1 MIPSQPPLFK
11 GGARLCYTAY
21 VLRLATLLLLIA
33 LAACRPREVA
43 VPPLPPPNATCAL
56 IASHPGWAPALAA
69 AQQRWETPPSL
80 LLAVIRQESNFRRDA
95 RSPKTR
101 GPYGYP
107 QAIARTWENYQ
118 QAVQRPG
125 ADRNDFAA
133 AVDFVGWY
141 THDTRQRT
149 GAGYEKVTAH
159 YLAYSR
165 GAAATGPASAPA
177 RRNAAKVA
185 AFARAYAI
193 DLAACPPH

>member
-1 MIPSQPPLFK
+1 M
-11 GGARLCYTAY
+11 CYTL
-21 VLRLATLLLLIA
+21 VVRLLSITLLLVLA
-33 LAACRPREVA
+33 LSACRPREVA
-43 VPPLPPPNATCAL
+43 APPLPSPDATCAL
-56 IASHPGWAPALAA
+56 IAQHSGWAHALAA
-69 AQQRWETPPSL
+69 AEQRWGTPPFL
-80 LLAVIRQESNFRRDA
+80 LLAFIRQESNFRRDA

-107 QAIARTWENYQ
+107 QAVARTWETYR
-118 QAVQRPG
+118 QAVQRPR

-141 THDTRQRT
+141 AHDTRTRT
-149 GAGYEKVTAH
+149 GAEYLNVSAH

-165 GAAATGPASAPA
+165 GSAGTGPPSTAA

-193 DLAACPPH
+193 DLEACPPH